1 MGITPGCFG
10 AHTLQRKPFAGCK
23 KGFLNMAVKILRKP
37 LVGIVLVLLS
47 IFLFSAC
54 QSKADSSRA
63 PDFTLLNLNGDR
75 ISLADFRGKVVL
87 INFFATYCPPCR
99 MEIPDFVRL
108 ASRYGRDGF
117 AIIGISVDQNP
128 RKVLPYFI
136 QALKINYPVLLA
148 TQKVLRDYGNIY
160 ALPATFLLNRDHK
173 IVKSYTG
180 MITEAEIE
188 PIIRRLVAEK
198 AH

>member
-1 MGITPGCFG
+1 
-10 AHTLQRKPFAGCK
+10 
-23 KGFLNMAVKILRKP
+23 MAVKTLRKS
-37 LVGIVLVLLS
+37 LIGIVLVFIS
-47 IFLFSAC
+47 FSLFSAC
-54 QSKADSSRA
+54 QSKADSSSA

-75 ISLADFRGKVVL
+75 ISLADFKGKVVL

-99 MEIPDFVRL
+99 MEIPDFVEL
-108 ASRYGRDGF
+108 ARRYGREGF

-160 ALPATFLLNRDHK
+160 ALPATFLLNRDHE

-180 MITEAEIE
+180 MITRAEIE
-188 PIIRRLVAEK
+188 PIIKRLLAEK
-198 AH
+198 SH